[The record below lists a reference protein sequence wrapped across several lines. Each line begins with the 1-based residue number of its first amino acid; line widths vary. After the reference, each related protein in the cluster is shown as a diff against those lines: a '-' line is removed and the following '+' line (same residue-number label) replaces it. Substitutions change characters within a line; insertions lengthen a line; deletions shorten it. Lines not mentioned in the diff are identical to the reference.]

1 MENDSNEQ
9 INNTNQTDNSGTE
22 SKGSENITPSED
34 SGKEKEQIGELSIKE
49 QKKRAK
55 EIKERL
61 KSLRSD
67 TFNEPTN
74 SIPPVIPNE
83 PVKVYMET
91 KFKNV
96 KRIIIYL
103 ITIVYITAFYISYRE
118 RKVYNEDTQSKEI
131 VSYVFL
137 MNSHYDEYSDSDRYG
152 YKTFMV
158 LLISSFI
165 LLLRQVWIDYI
176 KGQFTIVKKSTSQHN
191 EC

>member
-49 QKKRAK
+49 QLKRAK

-137 MNSHYDEYSDSDRYG
+137 MNSHYDEYSDSDRYW

-191 EC
+191 ES